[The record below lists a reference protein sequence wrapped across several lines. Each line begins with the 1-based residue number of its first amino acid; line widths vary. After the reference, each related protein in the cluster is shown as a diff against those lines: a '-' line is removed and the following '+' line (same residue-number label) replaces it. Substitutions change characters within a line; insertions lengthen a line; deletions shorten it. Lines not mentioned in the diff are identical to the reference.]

1 MKTRLSFGVRALV
14 AALLL
19 ATAVATFGGVRGV
32 DARSCDPCPVVTT
45 DALNLRSGPSLNDT
59 IVWVIPKGTEVIAAN
74 ARTNG
79 FREVEVDGREGWA
92 HAQYLVSPDVP
103 QANSTRTT
111 TDYVNF
117 RVSPELDADIID
129 VVPPLTVVESTD
141 QIVNSFRFVYVDGTP
156 GWIYEQYLAGSAT
169 MTTTDYLN
177 LRAEPSLSGDVLV
190 VMTPGASVQLTG
202 DELDGFVSVTYNG
215 VDGWAYSTFLS

>member
-1 MKTRLSFGVRALV
+1 MRTRLTFAVRALV

-19 ATAVATFGGVRGV
+19 ATAISTFGGIRSV

-59 IVWVIPKGTEVIAAN
+59 IKWVIPKGTKLIASN
-74 ARTNG
+74 SRTNG
-79 FREVEVDGREGWA
+79 FAEVTVGSREGWA
-92 HAQYLVSPDVP
+92 YGQYLISPDAH
-103 QANSTRTT
+103 QASGTRTT

-117 RVSPELDADIID
+117 RVSPEFDAEIID

-156 GWIYEQYLAGSAT
+156 GWIHGQFLVGSST
-169 MTTTDYLN
+169 MSTTDFLN
-177 LRAEPSLSGDVLV
+177 LRAEPNLSADIRLV
-190 VMTPGASVQLTG
+190 MSPGASVQLTG
-202 DELDGFVSVTYNG
+202 DEVDGFVSVTYNG